1 MKTLAV
7 IFLSLF
13 FAKSCDGQKQDLS
26 SAVVEYTASTRG
38 YYRQVSLTSEKVSV
52 NADRDGK
59 AAPIVVNLTDR
70 DKQEF
75 QKLFENLDI
84 EAIPTYKSPTEKR
97 FYDGAAAAQL
107 VVIIGDKRYESQA
120 FDHRDAPAELEAFVN
135 KIISFIPNK

>member
-1 MKTLAV
+1 M
-7 IFLSLF
+7 
-13 FAKSCDGQKQDLS
+13 
-26 SAVVEYTASTRG
+26 
-38 YYRQVSLTSEKVSV
+38 